1 MKLKSKYQKE
11 KEIALF
17 YKNVYL
23 KKNMEINYWEN
34 NSKNKTI

>member
-23 KKNMEINYWEN
+23 KKTYG
-34 NSKNKTI
+34 NKLPGK